1 MKTHV
6 RLAAAALILLGV
18 TACQQTTEGSVA
30 MTTEPGPPL
39 TSSPTTSPRSP
50 SMPSLP
56 GLPTIPGLPDIQIP
70 GLPNTD
76 VPEVPAPPN
85 ATTMACSEYNDL
97 DDATKLAVIRAIIA
111 NQPNPPPPE
120 AEVAALLMAD
130 AMCQF
135 MPNAEVNE
143 VVIGLPGG

>member
-6 RLAAAALILLGV
+6 RVTAAALLLIGV

-39 TSSPTTSPRSP
+39 TSSPTTSRSP
-50 SMPSLP
+50 SSPSIP

-85 ATTMACSEYNDL
+85 ATTMSCSEYNDL
-97 DDATKLAVIRAIIA
+97 DDATKLAVIRAIIGGEA
-111 NQPNPPPPE
+111 NPPGPE
-120 AEVAALLMAD
+120 GELAALLMAD

-143 VVIGLPGG
+143 VVIGIPGG

>member
-6 RLAAAALILLGV
+6 RVAAAALIVFGV
-18 TACQQTTEGSVA
+18 SACQQTTEGSVA

-39 TSSPTTSPRSP
+39 TSAPSRQPSSPT
-50 SMPSLP
+50 LP
-56 GLPTIPGLPDIQIP
+56 GLPNIPIPDIRIPGLPGP
-70 GLPNTD
+70 D

-85 ATTMACSEYNDL
+85 AATMSCSEYTGL
-97 DDATKLAVIRAIIA
+97 DDATKLAVIRVIIT
-111 NQPNPPPPE
+111 NQGGRSGQE
-120 AEVAALLMAD
+120 AEMVALLMAD

-143 VVIGLPGG
+143 VVIGIPGR